1 MAVVKVK
8 SVKTGLDKT
17 IKYIIN
23 PDKTEGGRLVS
34 VIGSAATAPEG
45 IARAMAD
52 DLKATRFGIRSGT
65 VLGRHVIQSFDPE
78 DDLTPEE
85 AHLLGKAFAT
95 EITGG
100 NHKYVI
106 ATHTDRNHIHRRVP
120 LAGRTVPQHP
130 RLVRV
135 GLPCRELPRGGVCW
149 STSTDEPFQYTEPV
163 SRTRPV
169 FGPCTTTSSSYT
181 SS

>member
-106 ATHTDRNHIHRRVP
+106 ATHTDRNHIHHRVP
-120 LAGRTVPQHP
+120 LAGRAVPQHP

-135 GLPCRELPRGGVCW
+135 GLPRRELPGRGLLVHF
-149 STSTDEPFQYTEPV
+149 D
-163 SRTRPV
+163 R
-169 FGPCTTTSSSYT
+169 
-181 SS
+181 

>member
-17 IKYIIN
+17 AKSIIN

-106 ATHTDRNHIHRRVP
+106 ATHTDRNHIHHRVP
-120 LAGRTVPQHP
+120 LAGRAVPQHP

-135 GLPCRELPRGGVCW
+135 GLPRRELPGRVCW
-149 STSTDEPFQYTEPV
+149 SISTDEPFQYAEPV

-169 FGPCTTTSSSYT
+169 SGPCTTTSSSYT